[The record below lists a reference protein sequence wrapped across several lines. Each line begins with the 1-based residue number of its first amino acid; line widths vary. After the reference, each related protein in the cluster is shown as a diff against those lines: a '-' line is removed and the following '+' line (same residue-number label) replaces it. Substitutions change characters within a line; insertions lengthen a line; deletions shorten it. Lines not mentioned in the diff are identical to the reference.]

1 MLVFVVLEVVLVV
14 EVLVVVDDDFVVV
27 DDVFVVDVFVVVVV
41 VVAAKAPE
49 PASRR
54 MVAEVNETI
63 LFEVAA
69 RVFACRCGD

>member
-1 MLVFVVLEVVLVV
+1 MLVFVVLEV

-27 DDVFVVDVFVVVVV
+27 DDVFVVDVFVVVV